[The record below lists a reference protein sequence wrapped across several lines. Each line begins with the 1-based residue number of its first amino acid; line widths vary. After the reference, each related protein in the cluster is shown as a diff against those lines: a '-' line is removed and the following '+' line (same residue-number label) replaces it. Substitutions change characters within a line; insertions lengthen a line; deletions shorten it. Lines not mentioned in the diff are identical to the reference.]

1 MILLSKSK
9 VVHNWQTSNWLP
21 RGPALTWKGSGKPI
35 LDFSRLVARCA
46 CYKVRLVKQGA
57 QLNKEHSCI
66 MCKKCSAIDF
76 TAGIEQKLSWTRRE
90 PMITVPTLLWNI
102 FIMFWLQKYI
112 LDSPNCLFFLSWRR
126 QGVFHTWYL
135 SVGPVALLVYKEIKM
150 NAFSSFFYTQCVISY
165 VVCKFTL
172 CQSSVEFYTL
182 CCFVTR
188 KLCRKIF
195 RPQNILV

>member
-21 RGPALTWKGSGKPI
+21 GGPALTWKGSGKPI

-46 CYKVRLVKQGA
+46 CYKVLLVSQGA

-102 FIMFWLQKYI
+102 FIMFWLQNIYWIVRLGFIDFSVCSKAIELYAKEIWYNHSIPPFLCMSSYQSKFHKLTLI
-112 LDSPNCLFFLSWRR
+112 LID
-126 QGVFHTWYL
+126 
-135 SVGPVALLVYKEIKM
+135 ALL
-150 NAFSSFFYTQCVISY
+150 
-165 VVCKFTL
+165 
-172 CQSSVEFYTL
+172 
-182 CCFVTR
+182 
-188 KLCRKIF
+188 
-195 RPQNILV
+195 